1 MSHLALLITVL
12 IQRSSSLSAGRFW
25 ALAIMT
31 FIYMLERLFIL
42 WRMT

>member
-1 MSHLALLITVL
+1 MSHLALLITAL

-31 FIYMLERLFIL
+31 FIYLLERLFIL